1 MMKIE
6 EKFMKKIE
14 NTVIGF
20 ILIIIGV
27 IIGLNAFHIT
37 NIDLFFDGW
46 WTLFIIVP
54 CFFGLFKDQDKTGN
68 IIGLIVGI
76 YLLLYCQGL
85 INFQFAWKLVVP
97 VIFVLIGLK
106 MIFKDTFNKKKPHQN
121 IYDGKLYTGGNYD
134 VTFNG
139 LILDLSKAYLNEE
152 TNITISTLFGGV
164 DLYLPDDVNIQI
176 QSSNF
181 LGGVDLHKRENKIE
195 NTKVIYLNARCIFGG
210 INIK

>member
-1 MMKIE
+1 
-6 EKFMKKIE
+6 MKKIE

-46 WTLFIIVP
+46 WTLFIIIP
-54 CFFGLFKDQDKTGN
+54 CFLGLFKDQDKTGN

-76 YLLLYCQGL
+76 YLLLYCQG
-85 INFQFAWKLVVP
+85 IISFQFAWKLVVP

-106 MIFKDTFNKKKPHQN
+106 MIFKDTFTKKKPHQN

-139 LILDLSKAYLNEE
+139 LILDLSKAYF
-152 TNITISTLFGGV
+152 TI
-164 DLYLPDDVNIQI
+164 NH
-176 QSSNF
+176 NF
-181 LGGVDLHKRENKIE
+181 NFIWW
-195 NTKVIYLNARCIFGG
+195 C
-210 INIK
+210 